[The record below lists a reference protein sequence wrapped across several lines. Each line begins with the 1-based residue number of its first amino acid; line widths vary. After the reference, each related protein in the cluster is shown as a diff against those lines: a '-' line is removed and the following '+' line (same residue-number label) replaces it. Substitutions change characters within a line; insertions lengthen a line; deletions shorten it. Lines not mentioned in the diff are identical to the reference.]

1 MPWIIVSRGLYRP
14 VRQRRL
20 GRGSIIPDP
29 VDGLPTKG
37 GGCRDLADA
46 SRQDSKRAIT
56 GVTLASKRSGLEMS
70 RFLAV
75 VVLILCAGGAGG
87 LAGYLL
93 RPSEKE
99 ARSFFG
105 AVRFITA
112 GAIVAFAVPLFLSVA
127 KSSLIADLLGK
138 ATSDQF
144 FPNALVLIGFCVV
157 AGFASR
163 RFMNSLAARVMQIE
177 RKTEKAQETSEKAQQ
192 TSERAQQTSEKAQ
205 ETSERAQQA
214 SEKALENSEEAVETA
229 EAVDESFGLAM
240 ANERH
245 DGGGDE
251 ASAPMNAAIKELAA
265 TLGPDEKAVL
275 FATGLHHERTI
286 TGISRDAQLPRKT
299 VKKLVPQMVDRG
311 LLQNTISADT
321 GGSRVK
327 LTSIGASIANILK
340 SPPTSRFID
349 TTPPAADAADTTEET
364 RGESEFKSGA

>member
-1 MPWIIVSRGLYRP
+1 MSAG
-14 VRQRRL
+14 
-20 GRGSIIPDP
+20 IPA
-29 VDGLPTKG
+29 
-37 GGCRDLADA
+37 LAK
-46 SRQDSKRAIT
+46 QAIT
-56 GVTLASKRSGLEMS
+56 RVTLVSKRSGLQMS

-75 VVLILCAGGAGG
+75 VALILCAGGAGG

-93 RPSEKE
+93 RPSENE
-99 ARSFFG
+99 TRSFSG

-127 KSSLIADLLGK
+127 KSSLITDLLGK

-144 FPNALVLIGFCVV
+144 LPNALVLIGFCVF

-163 RFMNSLAARVMQIE
+163 RFMNSLAARVMQME
-177 RKTEKAQETSEKAQQ
+177 RKTEKAQETSE
-192 TSERAQQTSEKAQ
+192 RAQRTSEKAQ
-205 ETSERAQQA
+205 ET

-229 EAVDESFGLAM
+229 EAVDESIGLAM

-245 DGGGDE
+245 DDGGDE
-251 ASAPMNAAIKELAA
+251 APAPMNVAIKELAA

-299 VKKLVPQMVDRG
+299 VKKVVSEMVRRG
-311 LLQNTISADT
+311 LLQNTTSADT

-327 LTSIGASIANILK
+327 LTSIGASIASILK

-349 TTPPAADAADTTEET
+349 TTPPAADAADTTEEA

>member
-37 GGCRDLADA
+37 GGCRDLARA

-70 RFLAV
+70 RFLALV
-75 VVLILCAGGAGG
+75 ALILCAGGAGG

-192 TSERAQQTSEKAQ
+192 TSEKAR

-229 EAVDESFGLAM
+229 EAVDESIGLAM

-245 DGGGDE
+245 DGDGDE

-299 VKKLVPQMVDRG
+299 VKKLVPQMVHRG

-321 GGSRVK
+321 GGSRIK

-349 TTPPAADAADTTEET
+349 TTPAVADAADTTEET

>member
-46 SRQDSKRAIT
+46 SRQDSKRAIR

-70 RFLAV
+70 RFLALV
-75 VVLILCAGGAGG
+75 ALILCAGGAGG

-192 TSERAQQTSEKAQ
+192 TSEKAR

-229 EAVDESFGLAM
+229 EAVDESIGLAM

-245 DGGGDE
+245 DGDGDE

-299 VKKLVPQMVDRG
+299 VKKLVPQMVHRG

-321 GGSRVK
+321 GGSRIK

-349 TTPPAADAADTTEET
+349 TTPAVADAADTTEET